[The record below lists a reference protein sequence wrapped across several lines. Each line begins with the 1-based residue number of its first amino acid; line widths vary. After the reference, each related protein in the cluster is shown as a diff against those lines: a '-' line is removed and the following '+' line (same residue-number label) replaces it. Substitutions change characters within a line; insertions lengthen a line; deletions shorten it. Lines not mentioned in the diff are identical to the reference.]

1 MKATAYVMLANQMPE
16 VRIEHGD
23 ETISFLVSVFG
34 REYFTKCDVFE
45 QINTYWASL
54 PEHIQASIFHT
65 YKEIQL
71 CFDTI
76 FNKNELNEFLAI
88 KIKQLSDYHRLDF
101 VEDWICF
108 KSNIII
114 PDFKAEYV
122 HDIDNNTSR
131 EKTYTKSDYVKL
143 VTLSLVLRFMVPVW
157 GEYIYHTRRETGTSF
172 KEFYAFDLLKK
183 TELRTSTHMEKLRT
197 YIEHIV
203 ADDKNDPNNI
213 LNGIP
218 SEDYGYWLLSQL
230 VIRRLCIGEINGLSE
245 ESNLITLCYKYIK
258 QKLRNN
264 DSDHSSIVKPKEITG
279 RSGTDGDPTDKIST
293 LERYK
298 IITDISLGEIVEL
311 EYSVRDAIGISKKIT
326 YQVTDEQIYRSLNTS
341 SVLLQH
347 RLLDFQI
354 NLLRW
359 VFKPV
364 ISARGISHLS
374 KNTIVKMLGC
384 LEAVLWAKDYKY
396 LALLST
402 SHSIFSDQELW
413 VSAAETKVKI
423 PKEIIEEIERIYPFS
438 NIVNNSSRAT
448 NRVSNFIVKAID
460 NMVNN
465 MTLYNLKATA
475 SDEMLIEVFG
485 SPNRKITVK
494 PDIKLELAKLVIQ
507 IGERSWV

>member
-16 VRIEHGD
+16 VRIEHNG

-34 REYFTKCDVFE
+34 REYFTKCEVFE
-45 QINTYWASL
+45 QINQYWESL
-54 PEHIQASIFHT
+54 PSHIQTSIFNT
-65 YKEIQL
+65 YKEIHL
-71 CFDTI
+71 CFDAI
-76 FNKNELNEFLAI
+76 FNKNELNEFLSI
-88 KIKQLSDYHRLDF
+88 KIKQLSDYHKLEY
-101 VEDWICF
+101 VEDWITF

-114 PDFKAEYV
+114 PDFNAEYV

-131 EKTYTKSDYVKL
+131 EKTYTKSDYIKL
-143 VTLSLVLRFMVPVW
+143 VTLALVLRFMVPIW
-157 GEYIYHTRRETGTSF
+157 GEYIYHTRKETGTSF

-183 TELRTSTHMEKLRT
+183 TELRTSVHMEKLRT

-230 VIRRLCIGEINGLSE
+230 VIRRLCIGEINGLNSD
-245 ESNLITLCYKYIK
+245 SNLITLCYKYIK

-264 DSDHSSIVKPKEITG
+264 DSDHSSIVKPKEINS
-279 RSGTDGDPTDKIST
+279 RAGTEGDSADKIST

-298 IITDISLGEIVEL
+298 IITDISLGEIIEL
-311 EYSVRDAIGISKKIT
+311 EYIVRDAVSVCKKIT
-326 YQVTDEQIYRSLNTS
+326 YQVNEEQIYRSLNTS
-341 SVLLQH
+341 NILLTH

-374 KNTIVKMLGC
+374 KNTIVKLLGC

-396 LALLST
+396 LAILCT
-402 SHSIFSDQELW
+402 THSIFSEQELW
-413 VSAAETKVKI
+413 VSAAETKTKI
-423 PKEIIEEIERIYPFS
+423 PKELIDEIERIYPFS
-438 NIVNNSSRAT
+438 SVSNNSTRNNKVT
-448 NRVSNFIVKAID
+448 NFVVKAID
-460 NMVNN
+460 NIVNN
-465 MTLYNLKATA
+465 MSLYNLKATA
-475 SDEMLIEVFG
+475 SDEMLMEVFG
-485 SPNRKITVK
+485 STNRKITIK
-494 PDIKLELAKLVIQ
+494 PDIKIELAKLVIK
-507 IGERSWV
+507 IGERSFY